1 MHIPK
6 IPNIWGF
13 FEFIFS
19 KSHVLTFLCKKS
31 LNTLVKRK
39 KMCYNFNMFNIEN
52 ELKKLPQKALTKTFW
67 YPMVKQ
73 IGKVLGMVSK

>member
-1 MHIPK
+1 MRFCLKLLANSKYVMHIPK

-39 KMCYNFNMFNIEN
+39 KMCYN
-52 ELKKLPQKALTKTFW
+52 L
-67 YPMVKQ
+67 VKVD
-73 IGKVLGMVSK
+73 I